1 MDKMLDKMLYMN
13 DDMNDKID
21 TENDMNNEILF
32 WYIYMYYIGCNVCP
46 ISSTP
51 LNKIFTGYW
60 ILSICNFEI

>member
-1 MDKMLDKMLYMN
+1 MDKMLDKILY
-13 DDMNDKID
+13 MNDKID
-21 TENDMNNEILF
+21 NEIDNEILF

>member
-1 MDKMLDKMLYMN
+1 MLDKILY
-13 DDMNDKID
+13 MNDKID
-21 TENDMNNEILF
+21 NEIDNKINNEILF